1 MYQPK
6 VNDAVSGT
14 LTGVPFTGTV
24 TQVFVGFCE
33 VRFNTPLGSNRL
45 TSTLISTSKLTLVE
59 RMADPNAVHAE
70 IFPAPVDAAEHPVA
84 ADQPPLSVLDSPDTA
99 E

>member
-1 MYQPK
+1 MYEPK
-6 VNDAVSGT
+6 VNDAVEGT
-14 LTGVPFTGTV
+14 LTGVAFSGTV

-33 VRFNTPLGSNRL
+33 VRFNAPIGSNRL

-59 RMADPNAVHAE
+59 RMPEPHVNAPTY
-70 IFPAPVDAAEHPVA
+70 PAPIDAPEHPVSVE
-84 ADQPPLSVLDSPDTA
+84 PTPLSALESPETA